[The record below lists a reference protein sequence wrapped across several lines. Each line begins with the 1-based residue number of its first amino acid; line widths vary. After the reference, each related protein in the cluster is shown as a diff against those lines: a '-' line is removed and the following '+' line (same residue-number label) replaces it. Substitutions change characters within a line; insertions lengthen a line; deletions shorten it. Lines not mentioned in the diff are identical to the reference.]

1 MKSFLKKLTS
11 TSAAAIVVFIGCVM
25 AGLGMT
31 VIAVL
36 AMFALAVFGLAII
49 ASPFVQAPAVDPQE
63 MEQDMDVDAADEDF
77 QRA

>member
-1 MKSFLKKLTS
+1 MKSFFKKLTS
-11 TSAAAIVVFIGCVM
+11 TAAATIVVFIGCVM

-49 ASPFVQAPAVDPQE
+49 ASPFVQMPQSDEHDIEAEVAGDDLQPA
-63 MEQDMDVDAADEDF
+63 
-77 QRA
+77 